1 MLTERDIL
9 NAWLCWGKAGRVP
22 PPAADAG
29 ELRTKVR
36 HMLARFLYAD
46 RNLFLAA
53 AKRALKYRIA
63 KTALY
68 DKENNY
74 HVCPSCKV
82 KVERSD
88 YEFNTGYCKVCGQK
102 IEFKS

>member
-1 MLTERDIL
+1 MGDKWLTNKQALAIL
-9 NAWLCWGKAGRVP
+9 GGSE
-22 PPAADAG
+22 D
-29 ELRTKVR
+29 
-36 HMLARFLYAD
+36 F
-46 RNLFLAA
+46 NLPGILLQSTSQAHALAA

-68 DKENNY
+68 DKENNC
-74 HVCPSCKV
+74 HVCPSCKG
-82 KVERSD
+82 KLGRSD

>member
-1 MLTERDIL
+1 MGDKWLTNKQALAIL
-9 NAWLCWGKAGRVP
+9 GGSE
-22 PPAADAG
+22 D
-29 ELRTKVR
+29 
-36 HMLARFLYAD
+36 F
-46 RNLFLAA
+46 NLPGILLQSTTQAHALAA

-63 KTALY
+63 KPALY
-68 DKENNY
+68 DKKDNC

>member
-1 MLTERDIL
+1 MGDKWLTNKQALAIL
-9 NAWLCWGKAGRVP
+9 GGSE
-22 PPAADAG
+22 D
-29 ELRTKVR
+29 
-36 HMLARFLYAD
+36 F
-46 RNLFLAA
+46 NLPGILLQSTTQAHALAA

-63 KTALY
+63 KPALY
-68 DKENNY
+68 DKENKC